1 MHEQHLGQIA
11 FSVCIVTRVTQHT
24 YALRIGLRPE
34 HTSRDC
40 DNMKDLVAIESI
52 PADQV
57 NREIKQWIMTGI
69 EVTQMK
75 SFV

>member
-1 MHEQHLGQIA
+1 
-11 FSVCIVTRVTQHT
+11 
-24 YALRIGLRPE
+24 
-34 HTSRDC
+34 
-40 DNMKDLVAIESI
+40 MKDLVAIESI

-57 NREIKQWIMTGI
+57 NREIKQCIMTGI